1 MAAIKMTLEGD
12 REMKGVFKRLIAES
26 PKELRRSLVAVGGRK
41 LEILRAR
48 TPYKTGKLRASERMR
63 VMVSGKRED
72 LRISLLAGD
81 ETAWYVRIVESRT
94 KFMESTILESV
105 PTIGR
110 EIAAEVELRRAAG
123 I

>member
-81 ETAWYVRIVESRT
+81 ETAWYARIVESRT